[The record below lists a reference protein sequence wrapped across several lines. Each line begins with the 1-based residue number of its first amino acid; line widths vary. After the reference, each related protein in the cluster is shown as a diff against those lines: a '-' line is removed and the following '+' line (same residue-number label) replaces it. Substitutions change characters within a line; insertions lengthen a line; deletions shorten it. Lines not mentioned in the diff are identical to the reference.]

1 MSLYNF
7 NEILKIAQERD
18 FKAIGSFNLHC
29 IEMLP
34 AFFKAAQNS
43 RSPLMIQISTG
54 TAEYLGYRLLVD
66 AVRSLADSEN
76 IPTCLHLDHCSD
88 IKAIETA
95 MNAGFSSVMYDGSH
109 LSLEENIGNTR
120 IVVEMARPRNITV
133 EGELGAI
140 GGSED
145 GKAVAAE
152 DICFTTVED
161 ATRFVKETQVDML
174 AVSVGTVHGLYTGKA
189 QIQHAR
195 LKAISEATGVPLVL
209 HGGTGV
215 SDEDMRLA
223 VTEGINKV
231 NVGTE
236 MNVQWVDRCKSTFEK
251 GKVNDSVRKF
261 LIPANQAVTAVLME
275 KWRYLNS
282 VFTDTYLLLPCLPP
296 GRELAMF
303 ESLKTLWKKEQNP
316 LQDYDQQSRQ
326 LAEEIARL
334 EGELQRQPDNSDVQ
348 KTLMLTYN
356 RALSVYAKSKS
367 HRQDIDAL
375 FLQIDNLR
383 NIIRRN
389 I

>member
-7 NEILKIAQERD
+7 NAILKIAQERD

-34 AFFKAAQNS
+34 AFFKAAQQS
-43 RSPLMIQISTG
+43 DSPLMIQISTG

-66 AVRSLADSEN
+66 AVRSLAESEN
-76 IPTCLHLDHCSD
+76 VPTCLHLDHCSD
-88 IKAIETA
+88 ISAIETA
-95 MNAGFSSVMYDGSH
+95 MDAGFSSVMYDGSH
-109 LSLEENIGNTR
+109 LDLEENIGNTR

-161 ATRFVKETQVDML
+161 AKRFVEETQVDML

-189 QIQHAR
+189 QIQHQR
-195 LKAISEATGVPLVL
+195 LKEISAATGVPLVLHGGTGVPLVL

-236 MNVQWVDRCKSTFEK
+236 MNVQWVDQCKSTFEK

-261 LIPANQAVTAVLME
+261 LIPANNAVTHVLME
-275 KWRYLNS
+275 K
-282 VFTDTYLLLPCLPP
+282 
-296 GRELAMF
+296 
-303 ESLKTLWKKEQNP
+303 
-316 LQDYDQQSRQ
+316 
-326 LAEEIARL
+326 I
-334 EGELQRQPDNSDVQ
+334 
-348 KTLMLTYN
+348 
-356 RALSVYAKSKS
+356 
-367 HRQDIDAL
+367 AL
-375 FLQIDNLR
+375 FK
-383 NIIRRN
+383 
-389 I
+389 

>member
-174 AVSVGTVHGLYTGKA
+174 AVSVGHCAWPVH
-189 QIQHAR
+189 R
-195 LKAISEATGVPLVL
+195 
-209 HGGTGV
+209 
-215 SDEDMRLA
+215 
-223 VTEGINKV
+223 
-231 NVGTE
+231 
-236 MNVQWVDRCKSTFEK
+236 
-251 GKVNDSVRKF
+251 
-261 LIPANQAVTAVLME
+261 
-275 KWRYLNS
+275 
-282 VFTDTYLLLPCLPP
+282 
-296 GRELAMF
+296 
-303 ESLKTLWKKEQNP
+303 
-316 LQDYDQQSRQ
+316 
-326 LAEEIARL
+326 
-334 EGELQRQPDNSDVQ
+334 
-348 KTLMLTYN
+348 
-356 RALSVYAKSKS
+356 
-367 HRQDIDAL
+367 
-375 FLQIDNLR
+375 
-383 NIIRRN
+383 
-389 I
+389 